1 MGNRATIEVR
11 DHASSAPAC
20 VYLHWHG
27 SPEDVIEAVKGAAP
41 RMRATDASYALGR
54 LFGHYHNLI
63 EGGLSLAVIS
73 KDESDYYLTDN
84 GHYVVDMAKGTIEQ
98 GGVALAEGLEF
109 GQF

>member
-11 DHASSAPAC
+11 DHAGSAPAC

-27 SPEDVIEAVKGAAP
+27 DPEDVVEAVKAAAP
-41 RMRATDASYALGR
+41 RMRRTDASYALAR
-54 LFGHYHNLI
+54 LFGYYHNLI
-63 EGGLSLAVIS
+63 DGGLSLGVVG
-73 KDESDYYLTDN
+73 KDEIEGWFTDN
-84 GHYVVDMAKGTIEQ
+84 GHYVVDMAEGTIEQ